1 MIPQT
6 QSRTGPT
13 GRCFPACL
21 ASILEIQENS
31 VPDFMEESDEEFFTA
46 VNQFLARFGLRYK
59 QVPIQDVH
67 PVGWHT
73 VEGLSP
79 RGGQHAVVG
88 RDGRMV
94 WDPHP
99 PDGTGRFLVKP
110 EIYGLLLKTG
120 RAMDTEPRTLHYK
133 CPDCGTKLL
142 GIEGMQSATQVVRRK
157 CRACGEVWQIVV
169 KPVALK
175 QGAGWAD
182 IGEFARAKAKDMDV
196 ERVPNVG
203 EKIQLPS
210 GKVTKVHKVASAT
223 DLFGRPE
230 FHVLTTT
237 GEVLPVTVKEK

>member
-21 ASILEIQENS
+21 ASILEVPEAS
-31 VPDFMEESDEEFFTA
+31 VPDFMDEGDEDFLA
-46 VNQFLARFGLRYK
+46 HVNQFLARFGLSYK
-59 QVPIQDVH
+59 QVPVQDVH

-99 PDGTGRFLVKP
+99 QDGTGRFLVKP

-120 RAMDTEPRTLHYK
+120 RA
-133 CPDCGTKLL
+133 
-142 GIEGMQSATQVVRRK
+142 
-157 CRACGEVWQIVV
+157 
-169 KPVALK
+169 
-175 QGAGWAD
+175 
-182 IGEFARAKAKDMDV
+182 KDMEV

-210 GKVTKVHKVASAT
+210 GKKTTVQKVASAT